1 MHSYIYLCPCGR
13 PHCQRKYWHIL
24 PLDSF
29 EFCLLWFRHFS
40 YRYVGDLIKRTFLFS
55 FFFCVVTWFCKS
67 FSVFSIFCC
76 LHSESHQSVITHFS
90 YFSPVENSNWH
101 DIYLQFVLHFILNHR
116 SWFLYTSS
124 SNDDF
129 VVTTCNSGFVVC
141 IEFSI
146 ISLKFFF
153 LTLTGSRKKDS
164 CQLRHVRLLYA
175 QLECL
180 PSTRGYPCKSIYHF
194 HFLWCK
200 NSFFGQLVPYFTL

>member
-1 MHSYIYLCPCGR
+1 MLSWILVSRLTYLLLRLQNHDYVLSLVMTFDFANGTSATKTQIDHRCMHSYIYLWLCGR
-13 PHCQRKYWHIL
+13 SHRLRKYWHIL
-24 PLDSF
+24 PMDSF

-40 YRYVGDLIKRTFLFS
+40 YRYVGDLMKGTFLFS
-55 FFFCVVTWFCKS
+55 FFFYVVTWFCKS

-153 LTLTGSRKKDS
+153 
-164 CQLRHVRLLYA
+164 
-175 QLECL
+175 
-180 PSTRGYPCKSIYHF
+180 F
-194 HFLWCK
+194 
-200 NSFFGQLVPYFTL
+200 